1 MRAERG
7 FSLIELLIALMILTL
22 VITMSLAGFLERNRR
37 LQQASET
44 ILAYQALANE
54 AEYWRRINYG
64 LLEKQKTDEFLSDT
78 SILLP
83 LEPYTTE
90 AKVTDVSSGVKS
102 VVLTIRWRE
111 RVAQLPLVRVNTGG
125 RSLW

>member
-7 FSLIELLIALMILTL
+7 FSLVELLIALMILTL

-54 AEYWRRINYG
+54 AEYWRRIDYG
-64 LLEKQKTDEFLSDT
+64 LLEKQKNEFISDT
-78 SILLP
+78 SILQP
-83 LEPYTTE
+83 LEPYKTE
-90 AKVTDVSSGVKS
+90 VAVTDVSSGVKS

-111 RVAQLPLVRVNTGG
+111 KMAQLPLVRVNTGG